1 MKIAI
6 IGCGYVGSAC
16 SRYWLDQGHQ
26 VMVTTTTPER
36 VRDLEAIAHQVIVL
50 EGSNT
55 PELQSLIQNQEI
67 ILLSVGAK
75 RTNRSPEGYRDT
87 YLGTAQSLV
96 CALEN
101 APQVR
106 QIIYTSSYQVYGDRQ
121 GQSADEM
128 TPIAPVSDNGRILAE
143 TEQVLLSA
151 QTPDR
156 KVCVF
161 RLGGIYGP
169 NRELIKIYRMMAGT
183 ARPGTGE
190 EATNWIH
197 LEDIV
202 GAIAHSCDRGLQGV
216 YNLVDDAHLTRQD
229 FLDRLLRLHHY
240 PPVTWDA
247 SLPDPRPYNV
257 WVSNQKIKD
266 AGYRFRYG
274 DRLLSNE

>member
-16 SRYWLDQGHQ
+16 SRYWLDRGHQ
-26 VMVTTTTPER
+26 VTVTTTTPER
-36 VRDLEAIAHQVIVL
+36 VQDLQAIAHQVRVVQ
-50 EGSNT
+50 GSDRSQ
-55 PELQSLIQNQEI
+55 LQSIIQDQDV

-75 RTNRSPEGYRDT
+75 RTHRTPEGYRDT
-87 YLGTAQSLV
+87 YLGTAQTLV
-96 CALEN
+96 SALET

-121 GQSADEM
+121 GNSADET
-128 TPIAPVSDNGRILAE
+128 TPVAPVSENGEILAQ
-143 TEQVLLSA
+143 TERVLLSA

-156 KVCVF
+156 QVCIL

-169 NRELIKIYRMMAGT
+169 NRELIKIYRTLAGT
-183 ARPGTGE
+183 ARPGTGQ

-202 GAIAHSCDRGLQGV
+202 GAIAHSCEKTLDGI
-216 YNLVDDAHLTRQD
+216 YNLVDDAHLTRQTL
-229 FLDRLLRLHHY
+229 LDRLLSLHQY
-240 PPVTWDA
+240 PAVTWDA

-257 WVSNQKIKD
+257 WVSNQKIKET
-266 AGYRFRYG
+266 GYQFQYG
-274 DRLLSNE
+274 DRQLN